1 MSKENSAGLG
11 VNNRYGPL
19 NTPDGAAG
27 VFSTYGA
34 ENELVIEFSGK
45 NINDGVI
52 SGFLPAG
59 ARPLRAILEVK
70 TAFVMGG
77 STPTFNV
84 GTSGS
89 AGTNG
94 VEFSEANMESTG
106 TITTTTFGG
115 TWGAR
120 LAADTTV
127 VAILDGTTPTVT
139 DAGEA
144 RLVIVYSKT

>member
-19 NTPDGAAG
+19 NLPDGATG
-27 VFSTYGA
+27 VFSTYGV
-34 ENELVIEFSGK
+34 ENEVVIEFSGK

-52 SGFLPAG
+52 SGTLPAG
-59 ARPLRAILEVK
+59 ARPVRATLEVK
-70 TAFVMGG
+70 TAFVLGG

-84 GTSGS
+84 GTVGS

-106 TITTTTFGG
+106 TIITTTFGG

-120 LAADTTV
+120 LAANTAFE
-127 VAILDGTTPTVT
+127 AILDGTTPTVT

-144 RLVIVYSKT
+144 RLVISYVKS